1 MKLFTVL
8 NEQSKPLLTEGV
20 ETKNMKAA
28 KHFLYDKMGYNEE
41 QAMRCIGQ
49 IKTDIPNSR
58 LGKCKFM
65 LAMVRMYAN
74 GEFKDG
80 QTIMNVNKS
89 LKYAASDSHIN
100 EYNQDLNG
108 LTSEQF
114 IAKFSGVAQE
124 DLEQDKNDVSAQQY
138 DTNNSQYQIVRID
151 SFEQA
156 EEYGEYVSWCV
167 TQDESMYDSY
177 TSNGQGV
184 FYFCLR
190 NGWEDEEEV
199 RGENCPLDSYG
210 LSMIA
215 VSINSD
221 GSCNTITCRWNHDNG
236 GNDHIMSPK
245 QLSQVINM
253 NFYNV
258 FRPLTPQEIEKRK
271 QEKLSLIRDEI
282 DSMLD
287 YRDISSFCIELP
299 CDKEKGNVDERT
311 VYAYEST
318 KGYVLLDEFCDL
330 IVDEIFTDVWFREA
344 DLIKVCIG
352 EKSNYIT
359 LDGKYVSEIWF
370 DLTISHF
377 KYYGLAFVRKEKKW
391 NIMNKQG
398 QFLLSQWVD
407 ALHAID
413 IKVGIIEII
422 DSSKMFFYDLT
433 TSKYIFNK
441 PIQDYRKMEQTSSPY
456 EDADTN
462 SLIYFVKFEGEDFY
476 QLYNIKSGKLFAPYK
491 ISAIM
496 GRHFDNPYIELVG
509 NKQGY
514 LMDKKGDLYFYKR
527 HQQGNVTYQLAQ
539 QNPFNVQQA
548 NESRKRTLVITEKQ
562 MNNIKKSF
570 IF

>member
-8 NEQSKPLLTEGV
+8 NEQSKSLLTEGV

-41 QAMRCIGQ
+41 QAMWCIGQ

-151 SFEQA
+151 SFEQS

-167 TQDESMYDSY
+167 TQDESMYNSY

-282 DSMLD
+282 ESLSQ
-287 YRDISSFCIELP
+287 YSDIGDFCNELP
-299 CDKEKGNVDERT
+299 CDKEIGDVDERT

-330 IVDEIFTDVWFREA
+330 IVDEIFTDVLYRAA
-344 DLIKVCIG
+344 DLIEVNIG
-352 EKSNYIT
+352 NKFNFIT

-370 DLTISHF
+370 DQAAANF
-377 KYYGLAFVRKEKKW
+377 REGVAFVRKGEKW
-391 NIMNKQG
+391 NIINKQG
-398 QFLLSQWVD
+398 QFLLPQWVD

-413 IKVGIIEII
+413 IKAGIIEIL
-422 DSSKMFFYDLT
+422 DSSKIFIYDLT

-527 HQQGNVTYQLAQ
+527 HQQGNFTCQLAQ
-539 QNPFNVQQA
+539 QNPFNMQQA